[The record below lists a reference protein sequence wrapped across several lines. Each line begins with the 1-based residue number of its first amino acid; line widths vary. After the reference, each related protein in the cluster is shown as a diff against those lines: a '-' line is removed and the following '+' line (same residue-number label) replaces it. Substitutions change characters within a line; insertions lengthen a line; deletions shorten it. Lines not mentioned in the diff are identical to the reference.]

1 MLNDLGEK
9 VQQLRDDS
17 NTSHL
22 LRLAMQQASDYLE
35 KFKAKN
41 AEAAN
46 AHTAANGATLSPE
59 AEIAKQLDRDAKLL
73 KDEFIK
79 SVANVQA
86 LIKQREKENEQEERE
101 RLEEERRVRRKK
113 QEEEAR
119 KAVRASPISDGV
131 LTYYEIE
138 GQSFDG
144 DDFVEDLGDL
154 KKLRE
159 LTDPIMEQNVFK
171 RLLRLFDLH
180 DNTGGNFS
188 ISVKSRSLARYE
200 IAPITMTADYTF
212 IITPHLELY
221 GFGGESETDGDI
233 YYCGMYKPGSRAIGI
248 KTLMSPPDIDL
259 SDSSSSDES
268 DSVGYNSSSQQYV

>member
-1 MLNDLGEK
+1 
-9 VQQLRDDS
+9 
-17 NTSHL
+17 
-22 LRLAMQQASDYLE
+22 MQQASDYLE

-46 AHTAANGATLSPE
+46 AHTAAHGANLQATRELFRQAQE
-59 AEIAKQLDRDAKLL
+59 LN
-73 KDEFIK
+73 DEFYK

-86 LIKQREKENEQEERE
+86 LIKQKEKENERQREQEEQELRE
-101 RLEEERRVRRKK
+101 RLEEERRERREK

-138 GQSFDG
+138 AVAFDD

-154 KKLRE
+154 KKLRD
-159 LTDPIMEQNVFK
+159 LKDPVMEQKVFN
-171 RLLRLFDLH
+171 RLLLLFDLY
-180 DNTGGNFS
+180 DNTGGDFS

-212 IITPHLELY
+212 IITPQLDFL
-221 GFGGESETDGDI
+221 GGESETTGDV
-233 YYCGMYKPGSRAIGI
+233 YYCGMYKPGRRAKGY
-248 KTLMSPPDIDL
+248 KTLVSPPDIDL
-259 SDSSSSDES
+259 SSPRATHDS
-268 DSVGYNSSSQQYV
+268 DSDGYNSSSQQYV